1 MSAELCYYNA
11 RYYDPELGRFVQ
23 ADTEADLAN
32 PQDLNPY
39 TYVNNNP
46 LNLTDPTG
54 HAVANYGTE
63 QALTRNKQLPLK
75 QDLANY
81 IDGFQVVWSADD
93 PVQEAQAQTSQFEI
107 YRNPI
112 SVKSGALEKVKESDE
127 GNKSSGGFWH
137 GVKEFVKGFAEG
149 AIGGFIIGFAV
160 GTLAALAGATL
171 GPSSSR
177 ELRSRGR
184 RHSCTALS
192 TEI

>member
-81 IDGFQVVWSADD
+81 IDGFQVVWSAD
-93 PVQEAQAQTSQFEI
+93 PT
-107 YRNPI
+107 
-112 SVKSGALEKVKESDE
+112 
-127 GNKSSGGFWH
+127 
-137 GVKEFVKGFAEG
+137 KG
-149 AIGGFIIGFAV
+149 
-160 GTLAALAGATL
+160 TNHPAAFGMGLR
-171 GPSSSR
+171 SSSR
-177 ELRSRGR
+177 ASRKVP
-184 RHSCTALS
+184 SEVLS
-192 TEI
+192 SGL